1 MPNKMLSK
9 KIKEILDICV
19 ASSFPGKTNDHP
31 IIVLNA
37 IKNII
42 GDNRVE
48 PSKKLLEFSEK
59 KAHEFPARTDD
70 QGILVEAAKDGVGL
84 TIFVSDLED
93 ACQAGIPEEIERQA
107 ARLQWVS
114 DNGLGG
120 LEALVEV
127 SLQDFERLGT
137 FAFHLLRSNIF
148 NRDIKNTWPYTRC
161 LLKEISKKPLP
172 EPHEYNEI
180 ECDLIKSENEL
191 QIINQCSAHRLWN
204 GNYVR
209 SLGYKREISHWIKH
223 QEIIE
228 YIENEE
234 KISSNLQDYYDNG
247 GNFFI
252 EIAEDLIDNDQDII
266 FLESLRYLIKK
277 RKDYL
282 PFVSHQILNLL
293 EKNE

>member
-1 MPNKMLSK
+1 MLSK
-9 KIKEILDICV
+9 KIKEIIDICV

-93 ACQAGIPEEIERQA
+93 ACHAGIPEEIERQA
-107 ARLQWVS
+107 AKLQWIR
-114 DNGLGG
+114 DHGLGG

-172 EPHEYNEI
+172 EPHVYNEI

-191 QIINQCSAHRLWN
+191 QIINLCSAHRLWN

>member
-1 MPNKMLSK
+1 M
-9 KIKEILDICV
+9 
-19 ASSFPGKTNDHP
+19 
-31 IIVLNA
+31 
-37 IKNII
+37 
-42 GDNRVE
+42 
-48 PSKKLLEFSEK
+48 
-59 KAHEFPARTDD
+59 
-70 QGILVEAAKDGVGL
+70 
-84 TIFVSDLED
+84 
-93 ACQAGIPEEIERQA
+93 
-107 ARLQWVS
+107 QWVS

-172 EPHEYNEI
+172 EPHVYNEI

-191 QIINQCSAHRLWN
+191 QIINLCSAHRLWN

>member
-1 MPNKMLSK
+1 MPNTMLSK

-172 EPHEYNEI
+172 EPHVYNEI

-191 QIINQCSAHRLWN
+191 QIINLCSAHRLWN